1 MTDCGASDGS
11 PRTAGAPPAGMLA
24 ARDLHIGFVGP
35 LGAPVRRVERDGL
48 RKAFGDCPMIG
59 QNAPMGTDQNW
70 EPRETNDQPAE
81 AAAGDASPPDGQG
94 EIQRQRALADE
105 ARLQSWIS
113 RVVHQDQQAL
123 AALYEAMAGRTYGLA
138 LRITRHVQ
146 TAEEVTEDVFWQVW
160 RQAPRFDAAR
170 GSAVTWILTIARSR
184 ALDALRRRDRAEP
197 LAEEDLANL
206 QGEGDPQDLLAAV
219 QREHRLH
226 AALRDIDPLPR
237 QLVALAFFRGLSH
250 EEIASQMSL
259 PLGTVKSHIRRTLLR
274 LRQLLGADAPRSPMV
289 TP

>member
-1 MTDCGASDGS
+1 M
-11 PRTAGAPPAGMLA
+11 
-24 ARDLHIGFVGP
+24 
-35 LGAPVRRVERDGL
+35 DGL
-48 RKAFGDCPMIG
+48 GRPFGDWPMIG
-59 QNAPMGTDQNW
+59 QNAPMGADQNQQ
-70 EPRETNDQPAE
+70 PGKTSDQPAD
-81 AAAGDASPPDGQG
+81 AAADEVVPPDGPG
-94 EIQRQRALADE
+94 DIQRQRALADD
-105 ARLQSWIS
+105 ARLQSWIA

-123 AALYEAMAGRTYGLA
+123 AELYEAMAGRTYGLA

-170 GSAVTWILTIARSR
+170 GSVVTWILTIARSR

-197 LAEEDLANL
+197 LDEEGLAKL
-206 QGEGDPQDLLAAV
+206 HGDGDPEDLLAAV